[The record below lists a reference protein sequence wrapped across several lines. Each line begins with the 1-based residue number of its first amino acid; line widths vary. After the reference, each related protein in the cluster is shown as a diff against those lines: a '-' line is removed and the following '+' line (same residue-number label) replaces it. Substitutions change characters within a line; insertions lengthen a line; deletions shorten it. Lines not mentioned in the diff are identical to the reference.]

1 MGDLKSLLY
10 MTFIQEDRYKIF
22 LDGLGNTLLLTF
34 ISFILGTAV
43 GILLCWAVLSENTAV
58 SKFFRKFRSFLMELP
73 TMVLL
78 MIFVYVVFGKSAMPV
93 FWCVIAGLTLKA
105 GAFLSDIFES
115 GVNTV
120 SPGEIEAARTL
131 GMSRWQAFR
140 YIVLPQTVSAALP
153 MYQSQFVST
162 MQETSVVGYLA
173 VVDMTRAASVVSSRT
188 LDAVVGLVTVTV
200 MYFIIGAVMKQIFS
214 LIVKRFH
221 RGGETA

>member
-1 MGDLKSLLY
+1 MDDLKSLLY
-10 MTFIQEDRYKIF
+10 MTFVQEDRYKIF

-34 ISFILGTAV
+34 GSFILGTAV
-43 GILLCWAVLSENTAV
+43 GILLCWATLSPDPVLSRVA
-58 SKFFRKFRSFLMELP
+58 RKFRSFLMELP

-78 MIFVYVVFGKSAMPV
+78 MIFVYIIFGDSALPV
-93 FWCVIAGLTLKA
+93 FWCVIVGLTLKA

-115 GVNTV
+115 GVSTV
-120 SPGEIEAARTL
+120 SRGEIEAARTL

-153 MYQSQFVST
+153 MYKSQFVST

-188 LDAVVGLVTVTV
+188 LDAFVGLATVTIA
-200 MYFIIGAVMKQIFS
+200 YFIIGAVVKWIFS
-214 LIVKRFH
+214 LIVNRMH
-221 RGGETA
+221 RGGEAV